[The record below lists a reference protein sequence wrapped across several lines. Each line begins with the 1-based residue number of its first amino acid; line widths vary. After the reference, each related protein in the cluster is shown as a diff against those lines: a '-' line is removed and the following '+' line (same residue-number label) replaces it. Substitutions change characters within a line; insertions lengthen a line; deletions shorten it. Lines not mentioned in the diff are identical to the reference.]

1 MQNSK
6 PLKLGRVAT
15 TIPVSDIDRARQF
28 YERVFGLEVTFQN
41 GNPVGFMILKRDDA
55 ELHLTLVKG
64 HTGATHNVAHMTVS
78 DAEEAHR
85 RCIEAGGR
93 IIKSMKDAEWGLRT
107 FVLADRDGNRI
118 DIGQPIPGRS

>member
-1 MQNSK
+1 MQDST

-15 TIPVSDIDRARQF
+15 TIPVSDIERARQF
-28 YERVFGLEVTFQN
+28 YGQVFGLDVAFQN

-64 HTGATHNVAHMTVS
+64 HKGASHNVAHMIVS

-107 FVLADRDGNRI
+107 FVMADPDGNRI
-118 DIGQPIPGRS
+118 DIGQPLPQ